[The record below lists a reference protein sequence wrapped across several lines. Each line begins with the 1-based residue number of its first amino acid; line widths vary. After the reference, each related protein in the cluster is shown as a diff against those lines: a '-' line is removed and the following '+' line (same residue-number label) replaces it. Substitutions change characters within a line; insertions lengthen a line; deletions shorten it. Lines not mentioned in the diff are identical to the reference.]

1 MIKIP
6 KITFS
11 YITFLGT
18 VGEQNGLKCVI
29 SSWNNLTY
37 FPLSLSSCM
46 KIHPHNQKETPCW
59 LWKKVIPHS
68 FLYKCF
74 KSLFYSSRD
83 SSLKQLCPSYEL
95 TPFLAN
101 VWERKHHY
109 FFFFFV
115 CLLFLVELLVC
126 FLSMPDSNL
135 DSTKVQHYIVSRKT
149 LLVQFCSVNF
159 NTWKLI
165 HP

>member
-11 YITFLGT
+11 YITFLGA
-18 VGEQNGLKCVI
+18 VGEKNGFKCVI

-46 KIHPHNQKETPCW
+46 KIHPHNQKETPFW
-59 LWKKVIPHS
+59 LWKKGILHS

-74 KSLFYSSRD
+74 KSLFHSSCD

-109 FFFFFV
+109 FF
-115 CLLFLVELLVC
+115 CLLCLFA
-126 FLSMPDSNL
+126 FFGW
-135 DSTKVQHYIVSRKT
+135 IVSLFFIHAWFKSRLYKSET
-149 LLVQFCSVNF
+149 LYSF
-159 NTWKLI
+159 T
-165 HP
+165 